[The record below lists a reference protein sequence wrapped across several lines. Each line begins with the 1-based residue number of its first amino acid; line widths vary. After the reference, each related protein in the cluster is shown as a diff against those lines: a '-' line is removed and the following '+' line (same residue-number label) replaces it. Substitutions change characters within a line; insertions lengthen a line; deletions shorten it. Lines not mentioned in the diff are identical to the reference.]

1 MRVSPGVPGVLLA
14 ACLLAACGRST
25 QAAEASASTEKSE
38 KVAPKPQVLF
48 GGMSEKAPAEPA
60 KPKGLPVQLPPNRD
74 PALLAATQAFEHGD
88 LAAAR
93 LGLMALG
100 EDLDCELLRARLAA
114 AQGDEID
121 SVRRLEAVRSAHPD
135 QARFYA
141 TAAEIHAA
149 AGRLKSAEE
158 EVRKGLETSGPCA
171 DLSRA
176 RGVLALAR
184 PGGARVGLNHLL
196 DARTAD
202 PDLPFVNAPLA
213 EAHLLLGRQAMADKA
228 DLDAVGHARASLLCK
243 PGDREA
249 RLLLADAL
257 TAVGQFDEALVLYET
272 LLSEGA
278 EMKDALARA
287 YKQAGTAALLE
298 GKRDLAVERA
308 LRAREL
314 GLPED
319 ELGFGATLMEEE
331 AQRVLADGTAAL
343 EKGEVEH
350 GKELCERALRLDPD
364 SIPAKHFLA
373 SAQFRL
379 GAHAEAARLW
389 REVLDTAHAEQI
401 ELPDPVHLNLAR
413 ALYLEGRT
421 DEVRTLLEAELQRDP
436 EGKWAAA
443 TRELLERLD
452 EEQQHAKSES
462 R

>member
-1 MRVSPGVPGVLLA
+1 MPPSISGVLLA
-14 ACLLAACGRST
+14 VCLLSACERST
-25 QAAEASASTEKSE
+25 HAAEASASTAKTEKP
-38 KVAPKPQVLF
+38 AAKPSVLF
-48 GGMSEKAPAEPA
+48 GSTPEKTQPEPPKA
-60 KPKGLPVQLPPNRD
+60 KGLPPQLPPNRA
-74 PALLAATQAFEHGD
+74 PAVLAATQALEHGD
-88 LAAAR
+88 LDAAR
-93 LGLMALG
+93 LGLMGLG
-100 EDLDCELLRARLAA
+100 DDLDCELLRARLASA
-114 AQGDEID
+114 EGDEIGA
-121 SVRRLEAVRSAHPD
+121 VRRLEAARVAHPD
-135 QARFYA
+135 QGRFYA

-158 EVRKGLETSGPCA
+158 EVRKGLETCGPSA

-176 RGVLALAR
+176 RGVIAVAR

-228 DLDAVGHARASLLCK
+228 EADAVGHARAALLCK

-287 YKQAGTAALLE
+287 YKQGGTAALLA
-298 GKRDLAVERA
+298 GKRDLAVERT

-319 ELGFGATLMEEE
+319 ELGFGATLLSEE
-331 AQRVLADGTAAL
+331 AQHALADGTAAL
-343 EKGEVEH
+343 EKGDLQQ

-421 DEVRTLLEAELQRDP
+421 DEVRTLLQGELERDP
-436 EGKWAAA
+436 DGKWAAA